1 MDKSRKITVHL
12 VMSAAAWLIFTV
24 CFIRFIAAYG
34 SLEDEIGIHFA
45 GDGSFDVI
53 DKKVFGFYPFLV
65 SVITLVICAVLNM
78 LVNKVK
84 VSKKVTERGAELM
97 RFGVRSYIDLSRLGM
112 VFFYSGVWSDCVI
125 RQNPLDTRIPN
136 AILLTMFGLFAVLTI
151 FLIAVKLKFRIKA
164 DK

>member
-12 VMSAAAWLIFTV
+12 VMTAAAWLIFAV
-24 CFIRFIAAYG
+24 CLIRFLAAYG

-53 DKKVFGFYPFLV
+53 DKKVFGFYPFIV
-65 SVITLVICAVLNM
+65 SVITLVICAVLNL

-97 RFGVRSYIDLSRLGM
+97 RFGVRSYIDLFRLGM
-112 VFFYSGVWSDCVI
+112 VFFFSGVWSDCVI

-136 AILLTMFGLFAVLTI
+136 SITLTLFGGLLA
-151 FLIAVKLKFRIKA
+151 LIVFMTVVRIKHRE
-164 DK
+164 KK